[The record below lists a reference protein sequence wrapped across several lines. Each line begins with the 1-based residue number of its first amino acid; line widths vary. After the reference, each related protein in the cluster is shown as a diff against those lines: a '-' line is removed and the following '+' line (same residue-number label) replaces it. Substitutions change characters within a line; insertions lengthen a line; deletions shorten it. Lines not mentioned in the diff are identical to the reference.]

1 MSEHQVYN
9 LAKLSEDRD
18 HVFELSTASNA
29 IVPISMKAL
38 AALNPAYEGKRAPS
52 QMELLKL
59 ADTAL
64 GQIANPYANE
74 CGLLPVF
81 SGGFH
86 YEVWVAAQVRMR
98 KAQAQQDY
106 RGFRWGWI
114 TAEMKRHESGRASTA
129 NPDEVVGAWGE
140 VFREGNEPYYH
151 EIFMKEYKK
160 SADKGSWGKTPLTML
175 AKVIRDQ
182 THKFAYAD
190 KMGNLSTLE
199 ELQTYNQAPT
209 DPPTCNTPKRQD
221 RRTVESQEVTSQE
234 EPTTPPADTDGI
246 TEEDAGGTSE
256 EDFLDTTYEPVV
268 DDDEPGSEAALALI
282 PSVKDAFFE
291 MLGKKPEDCEK
302 PNVMFVATCAMA
314 LSCPEEDC
322 NRPDKFSVNMLNKVQ
337 GWIDSQKDGE

>member
-1 MSEHQVYN
+1 MSNEIIQAGQRG
-9 LAKLSEDRD
+9 LALRSLDDMQRWAEGVKASGLAPKSLSSSSQIL
-18 HVFELSTASNA
+18 VATQYGLELGLT
-29 IVPISMKAL
+29 PM
-38 AALNPAYEGKRAPS
+38 AALNSIAVIGNKPSLYGDAALALVRKSGLCEYVKERIEGTGDGMMAVCESKRKNEEEPVIRTFSVKNAR
-52 QMELLKL
+52 QAKL
-59 ADTAL
+59 
-64 GQIANPYANE
+64 
-74 CGLLPVF
+74 
-81 SGGFH
+81 
-86 YEVWVAAQVRMR
+86 
-98 KAQAQQDY
+98 
-106 RGFRWGWI
+106 
-114 TAEMKRHESGRASTA
+114 
-129 NPDEVVGAWGE
+129 
-140 VFREGNEPYYH
+140 
-151 EIFMKEYKK
+151 
-160 SADKGSWGKTPLTML
+160 WGKSGPWTTHPERMLTYKARAFCL
-175 AKVIRDQ
+175 RDL
-182 THKFAYAD
+182 YSD
-190 KMGNLSTLE
+190 VLMGLHLYE
-199 ELQTYNQAPT
+199 ELQGEEDIVH